1 MTTDRVTVLVVED
14 QPFLRMDIVDQLEMA
29 DFNVLEAANAT
40 LAIELLIANKAISV
54 MFTDIDMPGGIDGL
68 KLAAV
73 VRGRWP
79 PVVIIVTSGL
89 HQVDVIQLPVRAR
102 FLSKP
107 YDAGFVISSIR
118 EMVSLRL
125 ASPAIS

>member
-1 MTTDRVTVLVVED
+1 
-14 QPFLRMDIVDQLEMA
+14 MA
-29 DFNVLEAANAT
+29 DFRVVEAANT
-40 LAIELLIANKAISV
+40 TVAIDLLFASKAISV
-54 MFTDIDMPGGIDGL
+54 MFTDVDMPGGIDGL

-79 PVVIIVTSGL
+79 PVVIIITSGL
-89 HQVDVIQLPVRAR
+89 HKVDVSRLPAKAR

-107 YDAGFVISSIR
+107 YDPAVVVSSIR

-125 ASPAIS
+125 TSGA

>member
-1 MTTDRVTVLVVED
+1 MTTDRITVLVVED
-14 QPFLRMDIVDQLEMA
+14 QLLLRMDIVDELEVA
-29 DFNVLEAANAT
+29 DFRVVEAANAT
-40 LAIELLIANKAISV
+40 AAIDLLVANKAISV
-54 MFTDIDMPGGIDGL
+54 MFTDVDMPGGIDGL
-68 KLAAV
+68 ELAAL

-89 HQVDVIQLPVRAR
+89 HNVDVSRLPARAR

-107 YDAGFVISSIR
+107 YDPAVVVNSIR

-125 ASPAIS
+125 ASAA